1 MRRTSIAVLAMLG
14 TIIMVSG
21 CNREQVAEKY
31 HPAKLEE
38 TSDKDIMKVTLE
50 PKAAERIGLK
60 TVALS
65 EETVMVSGKSETR
78 KVMPYGAL
86 MYDTKGESWAFT
98 SPEPLV
104 YIRKPVVVETIEG
117 DRVILSDGPA
127 VGTAIVTVGAAELM
141 GAEHK
146 YGH

>member
-31 HPAKLEE
+31 HPAKIEE
-38 TSDKDIMKVTLE
+38 TADKDIMKVTLE
-50 PKAAERIGLK
+50 PRAAERIGLE
-60 TVALS
+60 TVALR
-65 EETVMVSGKSETR
+65 EETVMVGGKSVTR
-78 KVMPYGAL
+78 RVMPYGAL
-86 MYDTKGESWAFT
+86 MYDTKGASWAFT

-104 YIRKPVVVETIEG
+104 YIRQAVTVETIDG

-127 VGTAIVTVGAAELM
+127 AGTSIVTVGAAELM